1 MSTGIA
7 TTAGKLAKKSQGL
20 RERYREELER
30 LEAPERYELAVEF
43 AHLIQ
48 ERSEQDMFM
57 AQVQK
62 EVIESWTDDDY
73 AEMGVDRN
81 KADTELGFTTTLL
94 PLADLHSESEKRKT
108 KARERL
114 EATWGEDW
122 EDSVG
127 DLMPPWPAEEFLRCL
142 AVFSEKN
149 TDWSTAEVLLQDRI
163 RERLAAKKTK
173 KVPWLTA
180 RDVTRKS
187 KGKEVTS
194 GEGPAGRVSVAE
206 TEVAGQPSVDAPAG
220 ENLSPGNAAGQEQES
235 TAEGVAN
242 SEAGTRKYQG
252 SISYES
258 SPVPPIAEDR
268 SGAEVDLDDDS
279 TVKEGAGKEVATRGA
294 GEVEAQEPSRKRG
307 RKSGGELN
315 EGKRRKLGVAI
326 PVINLDVD
334 EGVEELKREA
344 QGEEEKDDA
353 LAVEG
358 AMQVLFGGERP
369 DKERARRL
377 LEKVMR
383 VLRAEVVEVEDEE

>member
-1 MSTGIA
+1 MSTGVATIA
-7 TTAGKLAKKSQGL
+7 GRLVKKSQGL

-30 LEAPERYELAVEF
+30 LEGPERYELAVEF

-62 EVIESWTDDDY
+62 EVVEGWSDDDY

-81 KADTELGFTTTLL
+81 TADTELGFTTTVL

-142 AVFSEKN
+142 AVFSEAN
-149 TDWSTAEVLLQDRI
+149 TNWSAAEVILQDRI

-173 KVPWLTA
+173 KVPWLMV
-180 RDVTRKS
+180 RDMKRKS
-187 KGKEVTS
+187 KGKEITS
-194 GEGPAGRVSVAE
+194 GEGPAGQGSSVVEA
-206 TEVAGQPSVDAPAG
+206 EVAGQPSVETPA
-220 ENLSPGNAAGQEQES
+220 EKEPSPGNAAGQEQED
-235 TAEGVAN
+235 TAEGVAD
-242 SEAGTRKYQG
+242 TREEQR
-252 SISYES
+252 SIPHES
-258 SPVPPIAEDR
+258 SPVPPTVAGDQ

-279 TVKEGAGKEVATRGA
+279 AGKEGRGKEVVAGGA
-294 GEVEAQEPSRKRG
+294 SEVEAQEPSRKRG
-307 RKSGGELN
+307 RKSGGELS

-326 PVINLDVD
+326 PVINLDVE

-344 QGEEEKDDA
+344 RGEEEKDDA

-369 DKERARRL
+369 DKERARR
-377 LEKVMR
+377 
-383 VLRAEVVEVEDEE
+383 